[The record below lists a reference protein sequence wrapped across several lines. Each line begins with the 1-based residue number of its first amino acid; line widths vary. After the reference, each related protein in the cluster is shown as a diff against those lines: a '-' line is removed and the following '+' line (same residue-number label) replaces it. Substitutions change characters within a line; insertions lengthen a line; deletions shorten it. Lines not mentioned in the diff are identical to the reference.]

1 MKEQS
6 ILNKVG
12 EGIKEILP
20 YLEVKEYPN
29 ILDVGCFG
37 RQGQNGSQAIIDSFY
52 IKGNITAMSYKNLIP
67 HDIFKEGKI
76 KHIEG
81 DYFSQKI
88 SSTYDL
94 IYFDLGWEGQLKMIE
109 TELETL
115 MYERLNDGGYLI
127 FYMFTNNNYGHAKQI
142 QDNLNNFW
150 GVNTLNPSSIIK
162 TINNLNPLYK
172 IRCINTEIARPYI
185 TWITLQK

>member
-1 MKEQS
+1 MQEEL
-6 ILNKVG
+6 ILNKVD
-12 EGIKEILP
+12 EGIKEILS
-20 YLEVKEYPN
+20 YLEVKEYPD

-37 RQGQNGSQAIIDSFY
+37 RQGRNGSQAIIDSFY
-52 IKGNITAMSYKNLIP
+52 IKGNITAMSYENLIP
-67 HDIFKEGKI
+67 HNIFKEGKI

-88 SSTYDL
+88 SNTYDL
-94 IYFDLGWEGQLKMIE
+94 IYFDLGWEGQLEMIE

-127 FYMFTNNNYGHAKQI
+127 FYMFTNSKYNHSNQI
-142 QDNLNNFW
+142 QRNLDNFW